1 MIELPPI
8 INRRQFDNDQ
18 DFIEKAYETFIHDFV
33 EYPPTFLNKK
43 VACLPYKTTDGK
55 YFNTFWHVITEG
67 DHRESDRFVQ
77 ERIERIPWIRP
88 IIDEQPDKDW
98 YVWDKPLKRKNH
110 RVHIYS
116 TKRKYLVVL
125 DLRGEDR
132 VVFWTAFPI
141 DPDNHHQEKKLL
153 KEYSLYKLF

>member
-43 VACLPYKTTDGK
+43 VACLPNKTTDGK

-98 YVWDKPLKRKNH
+98 YVWDKPLKRKTIGS
-110 RVHIYS
+110 IY
-116 TKRKYLVVL
+116 
-125 DLRGEDR
+125 
-132 VVFWTAFPI
+132 TAQ
-141 DPDNHHQEKKLL
+141 NANTLL
-153 KEYSLYKLF
+153 SWISEERIESCSGLHFQLTRIITVRRISC

>member
-1 MIELPPI
+1 MKLLITLRKEDGRDEPFFSMTRI
-8 INRRQFDNDQ
+8 FAIQVVQRKGG
-18 DFIEKAYETFIHDFV
+18 FIQK
-33 EYPPTFLNKK
+33 
-43 VACLPYKTTDGK
+43 
-55 YFNTFWHVITEG
+55 
-67 DHRESDRFVQ
+67 
-77 ERIERIPWIRP
+77 RIERIPWIRP

>member
-1 MIELPPI
+1 MKLLITLRKEYGRDEPFFSMTRI
-8 INRRQFDNDQ
+8 SAIQVVQ
-18 DFIEKAYETFIHDFV
+18 KKGGFI
-33 EYPPTFLNKK
+33 
-43 VACLPYKTTDGK
+43 
-55 YFNTFWHVITEG
+55 
-67 DHRESDRFVQ
+67 Q